1 MHPGLIDLIVIGSIL
16 VVLTTIV
23 FILTYPGRR
32 RPGME
37 DFLRYKYAHRG
48 LHDAE
53 HAENSLSAFAL
64 AVERGFGIELDVHV
78 SRDGEVV
85 VFHDNTLKRVCGVD
99 GKVGDY
105 TAAELAALSLSGTSE
120 GVPTFREVLSL
131 VNGRVPILIEMKAEV
146 TEDREIA
153 KRTLAVLEGYEGPY
167 MIQSFNPLA
176 VGEVRENAPSVMR
189 GFLGSHLTKKKFNF
203 KHFLVEHFLLN
214 FIARPDFVAYDKT
227 CYTFFPFVL
236 FRLRHLGCPLFC
248 WTVRSADE
256 ERIARS
262 RGFDTVIFE
271 NYVPD
276 ELYSH
281 PVHHYHERHKR

>member
-1 MHPGLIDLIVIGSIL
+1 MHPALIVLIVVASIL

-64 AVERGFGIELDVHV
+64 AVEHGFGIELDVHV

-85 VFHDNTLKRVCGVD
+85 VFHDNTLKRITGVD
-99 GKVGDY
+99 GKVGDL
-105 TAAELAALSLSGTSE
+105 TAAELAALSLSGTAE
-120 GVPTFREVLSL
+120 GVPTLREVLAL
-131 VNGRVPILIEMKAEV
+131 VDGRVPILIEMKAEV
-146 TEDREIA
+146 REDREIA

-167 MIQSFNPLA
+167 MLQSFNPLA
-176 VGEVRENAPSVMR
+176 VGEVREIAPEVMR
-189 GFLGSHLTKKKFNF
+189 GFLGAHLTKEKFNP
-203 KHFLVEHFLLN
+203 KHAIVEHFLLN
-214 FIARPDFVAYDKT
+214 FIARPDFVAYDKKG
-227 CYTFFPFVL
+227 YTFFPFVL

-248 WTVRSADE
+248 WTVQSAEE

-276 ELYSH
+276 ERFSE